1 MADDGE
7 MQLTPREQRSA
18 SPERL
23 LTFTDGVF
31 AIIITILVLDIKVPD
46 LGSGQSLGDSLAEMR
61 PTFTAFVI
69 SFLLVGM
76 YWTEHRAT
84 FNQVRYVDHNA
95 IWLNLLFL
103 LPASLIPFASSAIGE
118 YSEEPTALHIYG
130 VVLIAVTLLR
140 LALNSYF
147 VHHPGLMWD
156 TSTKRSRRLTQGTA
170 TAPLL
175 IYVVA
180 MLLAGSLPSVSLLL
194 YFSIP
199 VLYFLLVAF
208 LKADPR
214 TEAAAV
220 ELS

>member
-1 MADDGE
+1 MADDNGI
-7 MQLTPREQRSA
+7 QLTPREQRNGD
-18 SPERL
+18 PGRL

-46 LGSGQSLGDSLAEMR
+46 LGSGQSFGDSLAEMR
-61 PTFTAFVI
+61 PTFIAFVI

-76 YWTEHRAT
+76 YWTEHRST

-103 LPASLIPFASSAIGE
+103 LPVSLVPFASSAVGE
-118 YSEEPTALHIYG
+118 YSEEATALHIYG
-130 VVLIAVTLLR
+130 VVLIAAMLLR

-147 VHHPGLMWD
+147 AHHPGLMWD
-156 TSTKRSRRLTQGTA
+156 TSTKKSRWLTQGTT
-170 TAPLL
+170 TAPLV

-180 MLLAGSLPSVSLLL
+180 MLLAGSMPSVSLLL

-214 TEAAAV
+214 TEEAASG
-220 ELS
+220 LS

>member
-1 MADDGE
+1 MTDDSGVE
-7 MQLTPREQRSA
+7 FTASEQRSA
-18 SPERL
+18 DPGRL
-23 LTFTDGVF
+23 LAFTDGVF

-61 PTFTAFVI
+61 PTSFAFVI

-103 LPASLIPFASSAIGE
+103 LPVSLVPFAASAVGE
-118 YSEEPTALHIYG
+118 YSDEPTALHIYG
-130 VVLIAVTLLR
+130 TVLIAATLLR

-147 VHHPGLMWD
+147 GHHPGLMWEM
-156 TSTKRSRRLTQGTA
+156 STKGSRRLTQATA

-175 IYVVA
+175 VYVIA
-180 MLLAGSLPSVSLLL
+180 MILANSVPTVSLLL

-199 VLYFLLVAF
+199 VLYFLLVTF

-214 TEAAAV
+214 TEEAASG
-220 ELS
+220 LS